1 MKGIVTDRPLYLN
14 IHSLITVSSFP
25 MPDEVSSY
33 TREKLSLFLTDAPI
47 TEQEA
52 DIVISQLEADH
63 PFTWTNYHVNL
74 EYGFSIT
81 ECEGETVIIFAHRAK
96 PDVIVILSDPI
107 KILYKDGKGISD
119 RLFDVLMFCF
129 QLVLSQK
136 KGMFFHGAV
145 AEKQGR
151 CVILTGPFGTKKS
164 MLLLT
169 MLRDNWNFISDDKFV
184 LHGGNAYM
192 LYHDIMMRAY
202 YTEFMPWLEGIMP
215 GMKRF
220 KKDEAFRE
228 RVRIFVTRHLPA
240 SLLPVLS
247 KLYDPYA
254 TVNINADE
262 LFPASRAKR
271 SARISSVVLLSDG
284 PVLEIRDATKTGI
297 LKDLVAVQ
305 RLISYEESKFS
316 SLKERLFLQ
325 DKRFGCPA
333 DDIIDSNFEGQT
345 FFRFTLPVNC
355 NLDLAYQELKRC
367 LEKDC

>member
-1 MKGIVTDRPLYLN
+1 MAKTTIDRPLYLN

-47 TEQEA
+47 TEKEA

-74 EYGFSIT
+74 EYGFHIT
-81 ECEGETVIIFAHRAK
+81 EHKGETVIIFAHRAK

-107 KILYKDGKGISD
+107 KILYKDRKGISD
-119 RLFDVLMFCF
+119 RLFDALMFCF

-136 KGMFFHGAV
+136 KGMFYHGAV

-169 MLRDNWNFISDDKFV
+169 MLRDNWNFISDDKFI

-228 RVRIFVTRHLPA
+228 RVRIFVSRHLPA

-262 LFPASRAKR
+262 LFPASMAKR
-271 SARISSVVLLSDG
+271 SARISSVVLLSEG
-284 PVLEIRDATKTGI
+284 PVLVIGDATKTGI
-297 LKDLVAVQ
+297 LKDIVAVQ

-325 DKRFGCPA
+325 DKSFGCPA

-345 FFRFTLPVNC
+345 FFRLTLPVNC
-355 NLDLAYQELKRC
+355 NLDLAYQELKC
-367 LEKDC
+367 CVEKDR